1 MKSINEYLNPINESD
16 NILKEFKFYKFL
28 VDNRYQFL
36 CLAKSLEEAKE
47 FVKKA
52 NYHKVYWSDSPT
64 EIPLENGFI
73 CQPKP

>member
-1 MKSINEYLNPINESD
+1 MKNLNEYLIYENKD
-16 NILKEFKFYKFL
+16 NILKEFKFYQFL
-28 VDNRYQFL
+28 IDGQYKFL

-52 NYHKVYWSDSPT
+52 NYHHVYWSSEPK

-73 CQPKP
+73 CQPRY